1 MYTVFYLIFIVNG
14 YFHLWLFQALAQVKG
29 EIQKLKESIHRLEEI
44 DESREELRNFEM
56 ELQWAMVSSSW
67 KKIKIAKV
75 IFKIIVLS
83 FRRLR
88 RKINFIIYRRP

>member
-1 MYTVFYLIFIVNG
+1 M
-14 YFHLWLFQALAQVKG
+14 FQALVQVKG
-29 EIQKLKESIHRLEEI
+29 EIQKLRESIHRLEEM
-44 DESREELRNFEM
+44 DESREELRNLEM

-75 IFKIIVLS
+75 IFKIIILSS

-88 RKINFIIYRRP
+88 RKINFTIYRRP